1 MSRVAET
8 TLTVSAGVFCT
19 VKRNRRTRRIR
30 LSVKSDGSVVL
41 TLPQRASLEA
51 GKSLLVSKRDW
62 IIQARERMLGE
73 PKKLLM
79 QGSVEE
85 YEKHKETARRML
97 TERTRYFQGIYG
109 VTYRKLSIRNQK
121 TRFGSCSSRGHLSF
135 NYRLIFL
142 PDALR
147 DYVVVHELCHLLE
160 LNHSRKFW
168 ALVARTIPDYQ
179 TRKRHLQA
187 FSRVEG

>member
-1 MSRVAET
+1 MSQEVST
-8 TLTVSAGVFCT
+8 TLTVSEGVRCT
-19 VKRNRRTRRIR
+19 VKRSRTRRIR

-41 TLPQRASLEA
+41 TLPHRVSLQA
-51 GKSLLVSKRDW
+51 GKSLVIEKRDW
-62 IIQARERMLGE
+62 IMQARERMLGE

-85 YEKHKETARRML
+85 YEKNKEVARRIL
-97 TERTRYFQGIYG
+97 TERTSYFQDIYD

-142 PDALR
+142 PEHLR
-147 DYVVVHELCHLLE
+147 DYVIVHELCHLKE

-168 ALVARTIPDYQ
+168 ALVAQTIPDYQ
-179 TRKRHLQA
+179 TRKRDLQA
-187 FSRVEG
+187 FSRVES